1 MSYKNLSN
9 EVEIR
14 KIANPDIN
22 DAASGD
28 VTSSVVDV
36 EGFDGVLF
44 LSFVTA
50 GNVGT
55 YMDVEGDDTDG
66 EQGDRLDGARALSRP
81 DGTNVRDNIA
91 LAVDVYQPKQKY
103 LRAKVTCGDDT
114 AVGPVYA
121 IKYKLRD
128 KAANNYVNANGG
140 IHTKFIAS
148 PDPA

>member
-14 KIANPDIN
+14 KIANPDVN
-22 DAASGD
+22 AGGSGD

-44 LSFVTA
+44 LSFVSV
-50 GNVGT
+50 GNEGT
-55 YMDVEGDDTDG
+55 FLDVEGDDTNG

-81 DGTNVRDNIA
+81 DGTNVRNTIA
-91 LAVDVYQPKQKY
+91 LAVDVFRPKQKY
-103 LRAKVTCGDDT
+103 LRAKLTCAANT
-114 AVGPVYA
+114 TTGPIFA

-128 KAANNYVNANGG
+128 KAANNYVNANDG